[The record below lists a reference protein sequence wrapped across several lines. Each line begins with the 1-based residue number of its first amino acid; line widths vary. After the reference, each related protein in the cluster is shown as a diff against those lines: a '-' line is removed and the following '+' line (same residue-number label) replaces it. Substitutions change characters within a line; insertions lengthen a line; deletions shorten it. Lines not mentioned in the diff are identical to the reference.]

1 MPAFMVLVD
10 SRKQKRNFNIFNN
23 SLNYIVLMS
32 NLSIFS
38 CFFSFAS
45 QEPPF
50 GINHYY

>member
-32 NLSIFS
+32 NLRDRKSVV
-38 CFFSFAS
+38 
-45 QEPPF
+45 
-50 GINHYY
+50 